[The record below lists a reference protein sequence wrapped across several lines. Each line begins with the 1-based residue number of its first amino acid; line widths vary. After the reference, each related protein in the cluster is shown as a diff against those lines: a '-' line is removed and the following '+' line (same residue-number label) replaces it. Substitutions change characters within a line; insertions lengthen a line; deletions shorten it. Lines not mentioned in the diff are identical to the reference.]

1 MNMKSLCLS
10 QCRML
15 ALVISLI
22 VGTAVFAQN
31 VKRPESYN
39 YMRGIGMRKLLFSS
53 LSLRSRLP
61 L

>member
-1 MNMKSLCLS
+1 MKSLCLS

-39 YMRGIGMRKLLFSS
+39 YMR
-53 LSLRSRLP
+53 
-61 L
+61 